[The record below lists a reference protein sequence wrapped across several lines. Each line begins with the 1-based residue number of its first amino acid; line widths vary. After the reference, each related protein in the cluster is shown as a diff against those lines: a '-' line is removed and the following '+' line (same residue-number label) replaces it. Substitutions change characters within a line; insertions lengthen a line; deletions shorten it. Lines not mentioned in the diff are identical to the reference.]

1 MADSKKTKE
10 PKYLPS
16 PLNNKMLNYKVYYM
30 SAGEKVLYFLLTF
43 VLGGLVGYVFYGGLF
58 KYDGEATM
66 ATYISNI
73 VIFTGVGLI
82 AAKVFLPAIVESLLR
97 KRNKQLQKQFMDLL
111 EGLSASLSAGNTVND
126 SFLNACNDMKN
137 QYTDKDYIIMEL
149 QEIAA
154 GLNNGRTLEE
164 MLVNF
169 GNRSNNEDIYNFSN
183 VISNCYRLGGNFKDV
198 VRRTRGII
206 GDKIAI
212 SDEID
217 TKLASNKLQ
226 HNAMCVMPIVLVA
239 MLKTSSPSFAQNLS
253 SFLGVLVTTLAV
265 GIFVASYFWG
275 QKIID
280 IG

>member
-66 ATYISNI
+66 ATHISNI

-82 AAKVFLPAIVESLLR
+82 AAKVFLPAIVESLLK

-111 EGLSASLSAGNTVND
+111 EGLSTSLSAGNTVND

-137 QYTDKDYIIMEL
+137 QYTDEDYIIKEL

-169 GNRSNNEDIYNFSN
+169 GNRSNNEDIHNFSN
-183 VISNCYRLGGNFKDV
+183 VMSNCYRLGGNFKDV

-239 MLKTSSPSFAQNLS
+239 MLKVASPSFAQNLS